1 MAKLKRIAAFIL
13 AAITIF
19 CLAAGVKHS
28 GAYTVYTLATAKRK
42 LPIYSVER
50 EDKKIAISFDCAWG
64 VEHTDELLSTMEKYN
79 VKCTFFAVQFWIEK
93 YPDYAK
99 KIVGKGHGLETH
111 SKTHPK
117 MSKLSRDEIKAELT
131 SSKDA
136 IEKVTGRKVTLFRPP
151 FGDYNDKVIT
161 CAEELGLYPIQW
173 DVDSLDWK
181 DYGADNIVKTVL
193 NHKNLKDGAIILMHN
208 GAKYTKDA
216 LPRIIEGLKEKGYE
230 IVPVS
235 QIIYTDN
242 YEINHA
248 GEQIKK

>member
-79 VKCTFFAVQFWIEK
+79 VKCTFFAVQFWVKK

-99 KIVGKGHGLETH
+99 KIIEKGHGLETH

-117 MSKLSRDEIKAELT
+117 MSKLSREEIKAELT

-136 IEKVTGRKVTLFRPP
+136 IEDVTGQKVTLFRPP

-181 DYGADNIVKTVL
+181 DLSADKIAARVLKRVKS
-193 NHKNLKDGAIILMHN
+193 GSIILMHN
-208 GAKYTKDA
+208 NGLHTAES
-216 LPRIIEGLKEKGYE
+216 LPLIFEPLLANGYE
-230 IVPVS
+230 FVRIDDL
-235 QIIYTDN
+235 IYKEN
-242 YEINHA
+242 YEIRSD
-248 GEQIKK
+248 GVQIKK